1 MTGTGGVR
9 ITGLMRP
16 AAIGLL
22 AALLLPSA
30 IAGAQ
35 DAAEERRPG
44 VPARPLPDEPA
55 VLDSAEYGQIRISVV
70 TRGLEH
76 PWGLA
81 FLPGGDWLVTER
93 VGRLRRITADGT
105 LDPTPIGNVPAVRA
119 ESIAGLLDVAI
130 HPEFGENGYVYLT
143 YSKPAGES
151 ATVALAR
158 GRLDGHALA
167 GVEDL
172 IIVDPPGNG
181 GSRLAFGPDG
191 MLYMTVGGAFTT
203 NRSRAQDPND
213 LVGKVLRLRDD
224 GSAPDDNPFAGQAG
238 HRPEVYS
245 LGHRNQ
251 LGLAFHP
258 ETGQLWA
265 SEHAPQGGD
274 EVNVIEPGRNYGWPV
289 VSYSREYSGD
299 RISTSPWRE
308 GMEMPAILWVPSIGP
323 SGLTFYDGDRFP
335 DWRGNLF
342 AGSLRFGSMP
352 RTGHLERIVLNEEG
366 EELRREWLLTEL
378 RQRIRDVRQGP
389 DGLMY
394 VLTDADDGA
403 LLRIEPVDGIGA
415 R

>member
-1 MTGTGGVR
+1 MH
-9 ITGLMRP
+9 L
-16 AAIGLL
+16 AAIGLVI
-22 AALLLPSA
+22 AALLIP
-30 IAGAQ
+30 AGAVAQ
-35 DAAEERRPG
+35 DAEERRPG
-44 VPARPLPDEPA
+44 VPARPLPAEPV
-55 VLDSAEYGQIRISVV
+55 VLDSGEYGQIHVSVV

-93 VGRLRRITADGT
+93 VGRLRRIAADGT
-105 LDPTPIGNVPAVRA
+105 LDPTPIGNVPVVQA
-119 ESIAGLLDVAI
+119 EGIAGLLDVAI
-130 HPEFGENGYVYLT
+130 HPEFGENGFVYLT
-143 YSKPAGES
+143 YSKPAGEIP
-151 ATVALAR
+151 TVTLAR
-158 GRLDGHALA
+158 GRLDGHRLA

-172 IIVDPPGNG
+172 LVVDPPGNG

-191 MLYMTVGGAFTT
+191 MLYMTVGGAFGMS
-203 NRSRAQDPND
+203 RQRAQDPND

-224 GSAPDDNPFAGQAG
+224 GSAPDDNPFAGRAG

-258 ETGQLWA
+258 ETGQLWV

-274 EVNVIEPGRNYGWPV
+274 EVNIIEPGRNYGWPV
-289 VSYSREYSGD
+289 VSYSREYSGA

-342 AGSLRFGSMP
+342 SGSLRFGTMP
-352 RTGHLERIVLNEEG
+352 RTGHVERIVLNEEG
-366 EELRREWLLTEL
+366 EELRREWLLMEL

-389 DGLMY
+389 DGLLY

-403 LLRIEPVDGIGA
+403 MLRIEPVDGNGA